1 MSQFIIYSN
10 LNKSSN
16 QEFPY
21 LLDIQSP
28 LLSELETRLVI
39 PLVLQSSAKYKS
51 FSKLTPVINIKN
63 KQFLMLTPQMA
74 GISRHD
80 IGIEILDISSMRF
93 EIISAI
99 DILITGF

>member
-1 MSQFIIYSN
+1 MSQFMIYSN

-21 LLDIQSP
+21 LLDIQST

-51 FSKLTPVINIKN
+51 FSKLTPQIVIKN
-63 KQFLMLTPQMA
+63 KQYLMLTPQMA

-80 IGIEILDISSMRF
+80 IGIEILDISSKRF